1 MSAVI
6 ESPPFFI
13 RPMSEADLDDVM
25 SIETQIYDFP
35 WTRQIFHDCLRV
47 GYISHVCELD
57 NELAGYCIMSTGASE
72 AHILNLCIAP
82 DYRRNGL
89 GQRLLEHMLDTA
101 KQRNVGTVFLE
112 VRPSNQGAIALYDKM
127 GFNQI
132 GTRHDY
138 YPAKVGREDAI
149 ILAISLEV

>member
-6 ESPPFFI
+6 QSPPVFI

-35 WTRQIFHDCLRV
+35 WTRNIFKDCLRV
-47 GYISHVCELD
+47 GYISHVCELN

-72 AHILNLCIAP
+72 AHILNLCISENH
-82 DYRRNGL
+82 RRRGI
-89 GQRLLEHMLDTA
+89 GQRLLEHMLDIA
-101 KQRNVGTVFLE
+101 KDRNVGTVFLE
-112 VRPSNQGAIALYDKM
+112 VRPSNAGAIALYDNV

-132 GTRHDY
+132 GTRRDY

-149 ILAISLEV
+149 ILAKSLEI

>member
-47 GYISHVCELD
+47 GYISHVCKLD

>member
-6 ESPPFFI
+6 ESPPVFM

-25 SIETQIYDFP
+25 SIETRIYEFP
-35 WTRQIFHDCLRV
+35 WTRQIFHDCLRI
-47 GYISHVCELD
+47 GYISHVCELN

-72 AHILNLCIAP
+72 AHILNLCIAQKF
-82 DYRRNGL
+82 RRIGL
-89 GQRLLEHMLDTA
+89 GQRLLEHMLDVA
-101 KQRNVGTVFLE
+101 KHRNVETMFLE
-112 VRPSNQGAIALYDKM
+112 VRPSNEGAIALYDNM

-132 GTRHDY
+132 GTRRDY

-149 ILAISLEV
+149 ILAKSLEV